1 MSERPPALPPR
12 EDWDGL
18 AGLLALGALEG
29 EELAEAEAL
38 ARREPAFALLVL
50 DWHLRLAPLG
60 EAFAP
65 LPPPAGALERIERA
79 LPAAGPGAA
88 GSGAADLGARL
99 AGSLLRRLA
108 AWRWVAAG
116 LAVATVVLAVL
127 AARPDLIHPPPAERF
142 VAVLGEGEQQPRFL
156 VTVDLASRQVSV
168 VAVQGVP
175 PHEGDLELWLVR
187 PESGAQSLG
196 LIPAAGAARL
206 DIGQRATPALLSGG
220 LLAVSQEPRGGS
232 PTGQPTGP
240 VVFTGPLLQAPD

>member
-1 MSERPPALPPR
+1 MSEQPQPPR
-12 EDWDGL
+12 DDWDGL

-29 EELAEAEAL
+29 EELAAAEAL
-38 ARREPAFALLVL
+38 ARREPAFALMVL

-65 LPPPAGALERIERA
+65 VSPPEGALQRLERSLPPAGTRTAD
-79 LPAAGPGAA
+79 AAGR
-88 GSGAADLGARL
+88 LG
-99 AGSLLRRLA
+99 GSLLRKLA
-108 AWRWVAAG
+108 AWRWAAAG

-240 VVFTGPLLQAPD
+240 VVFTGPLLQAPE